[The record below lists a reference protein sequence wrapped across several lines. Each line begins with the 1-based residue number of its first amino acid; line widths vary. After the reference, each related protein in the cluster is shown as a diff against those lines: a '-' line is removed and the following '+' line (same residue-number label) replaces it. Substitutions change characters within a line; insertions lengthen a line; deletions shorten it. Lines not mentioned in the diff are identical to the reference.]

1 MKRYCALLLVLCLL
15 CAALAATAQA
25 EETTL
30 DVTYVTITG
39 DGFVAETMD
48 GVEARYNLNGQTL
61 LCSELV
67 ERYYREVYGLTVIPA
82 GAPTVSGSSE
92 YWFEVTTTPKKGD
105 ILYATE
111 ASRGGCAH
119 YALCRSFDPA
129 ANTVTLFEQNWI
141 WGGKAGIGR
150 VIPMDGCYTAYTL
163 TGINGAP
170 EAAAP
175 VEAPLS
181 PMPDTDAALAAAEP
195 FSSNGAPSDWAQIYV
210 LRAEAGGLLTRR
222 SGEYQK
228 PIPRREFARLL
239 VTAAEQ
245 FLSIACQ
252 SSDPCQ
258 AAGELGLMVGDDR
271 GDFHADDPLTREEA
285 AVVMQ
290 RLLAL
295 TENAPAPQ
303 LSALDVYPDRAKIA
317 SWAQESVSVATQTG
331 LMGGTATGFSPQ
343 LTLTLEEAVT
353 LLMRAYDVMQ
363 IV

>member
-15 CAALAATAQA
+15 CSALATVAQA
-25 EETTL
+25 GETTL

-48 GVEARYNLNGQTL
+48 GIEARYHLSGQTL

-67 ERYYREVYGLTVIPA
+67 ERYYQEIYGLTVILA

-92 YWFEVTTTPKKGD
+92 YWFEVTTTPKRGD

-111 ASRGGCAH
+111 AARGGCSH
-119 YALCRSFDPA
+119 YALCRSFDAA
-129 ANTVTLFEQNWI
+129 ANTVTLFEQNWT
-141 WGGKAGIGR
+141 WGDKAGIGR

-163 TGINGAP
+163 TGVNGAP
-170 EAAAP
+170 EAAVP
-175 VEAPLS
+175 VEAPVS
-181 PMPDTDAALAAAEP
+181 PIPDTDAALAAAEP
-195 FSSNGAPSDWAQIYV
+195 FSDGAPSGWAQIYI
-210 LRAEAGGLLTRR
+210 LRAEAGGLLPRR

-239 VTAAEQ
+239 VAASEQ
-245 FLSIACQ
+245 FLSITCQ
-252 SSDPCQ
+252 SSDPCE

-271 GDFHADDPLTREEA
+271 GDFHADDALSREEA

-295 TENAPAPQ
+295 AGNAPTPQ

-353 LLMRAYDVMQ
+353 LLMRAYDAMQ
-363 IV
+363 IA